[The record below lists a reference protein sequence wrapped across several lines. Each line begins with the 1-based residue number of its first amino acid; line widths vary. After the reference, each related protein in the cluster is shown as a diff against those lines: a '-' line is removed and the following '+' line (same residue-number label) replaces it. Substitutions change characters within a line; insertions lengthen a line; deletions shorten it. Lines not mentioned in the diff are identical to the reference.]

1 MGTLVILTLTRSR
14 HTMFIL
20 TTENNRY
27 VFTGFSMIGDPT
39 WARPAAD
46 TVFQPVVFTYRHQA
60 ESARLDLQEPLRSD
74 VEVVTIITPILED

>member
-1 MGTLVILTLTRSR
+1 
-14 HTMFIL
+14 MFIL

-27 VFTGFSMIGDPT
+27 VFTGYSPLGDPT
-39 WARPAAD
+39 WVRPA
-46 TVFQPVVFTYRHQA
+46 TVFQPVVFVSRPDA